1 MATYQ
6 QPRNGEDYHYQR
18 LDEPLQ
24 SVHQNHGTYP
34 TTVPPDGNYDLHPR
48 VEKGLDQE
56 RPYFHTDH
64 SDDDEY
70 FKTSSEERKDFVAKV
85 YGIVSVQLILTSIVI
100 LMALASPSFSHFLLR
115 NTWFFILCMIGT
127 VVTELMIVCSPSIA
141 RGVPRNYIC
150 LFVFTFFE
158 SMVVATFCVMVN
170 DPFIVFVAA
179 VMT

>member
-1 MATYQ
+1 MSTYQ

-18 LDEPLQ
+18 LDGQPQ
-24 SVHQNHGTYP
+24 PMQQNRGTYP
-34 TTVPPDGNYDLHPR
+34 TTVPQDENFELHPR
-48 VEKGLDQE
+48 VEKGLAQE
-56 RPYFHTDH
+56 GHHFQTDH

-70 FKTSSEERKDFVAKV
+70 FKTTVEERKDFVAKV
-85 YGIVSVQLILTSIVI
+85 YGIVSVQLILTTIVI
-100 LMALASPSFSHFLLR
+100 LIALASPSFSHFLIR
-115 NTWFFILCMIGT
+115 NTWFFILCMVGT
-127 VVTELMIVCSPSIA
+127 IVTELMIVCSPSIA

-158 SMVVATFCVMVN
+158 SMVVATFCVMIN